1 MKIEKFY
8 NLSHPRG
15 VPFVSVAIA
24 THNKAAYLDRTL
36 ESIIESNKLC
46 PFQYEIVVVDDK
58 STDDTFEVCKRHKVV
73 YARLPESSRRNPSVP
88 RNAAFRLSRGRVI
101 VHQSDEVLHM
111 VYGSL
116 ERLAKLTTDNNFV
129 IATVKNVNPDT
140 MAVIEPYTGIDRQKP
155 YFFLGSVAKANLD
168 KCGGYDEDFVAP
180 AYDDDK
186 LAQDLMNVGAIPIW
200 TESVLGYHL
209 DHPKGVMAGG
219 ADSAAL
225 FYGRKYYSEK
235 GGSNVVHE

>member
-1 MKIEKFY
+1 MKIEKVY
-8 NLSHPRG
+8 NLSHPKG

-24 THNKAAYLDRTL
+24 THNKAKYLDRTL
-36 ESIIESNKLC
+36 ESIIECNKDC
-46 PFQYEIVVVDDK
+46 PFPYEIVVVDDK
-58 STDDTFEVCKRHKVV
+58 SNDDTFEVCRRHKVI
-73 YARLPESSRRNPSVP
+73 YARLPESERRNPSVP
-88 RNAAFRLSRGRVI
+88 RNVAFRLSRGKVI
-101 VHQSDEVLHM
+101 IHQSDEVLHC
-111 VYGSL
+111 VYDSIEKL
-116 ERLAKLTTDNNFV
+116 TKLTTDSNFV
-129 IATVKNVNPDT
+129 IATVKNVNPNT
-140 MAVIEPYTGIDRQKP
+140 YEVIESYTGLDRQKP
-155 YFFLGSVAKANLD
+155 YFFLGSVTKANLD

-209 DHPKGVMAGG
+209 DHPKGDMADG

-235 GGSNVVHE
+235 GGSNVVY